1 MEMPKQTREDVMQ
14 HLKYLRM
21 LSNQYPNIQAAST
34 EIINL
39 QAILGLPKGTEH
51 FMSDLHGE
59 YEAFIHIRN
68 SASGAIR
75 EKVDALYQN
84 TVTKEERAELST
96 LIYYPK
102 EKLEEITSRVA
113 DLPEWY
119 KITLNRLL
127 ELCRL
132 LGSKY
137 TRSKVRKALPTDFDY
152 IIDELINVNYDA
164 HNKEEYYANIIST
177 IIDIDRADAFI
188 IALCTTIKRLI
199 VDRLHIVGDIFDR
212 GPRADIILDNLM
224 EHHSVDIQW
233 GNHEIGRAH
242 V

>member
-1 MEMPKQTREDVMQ
+1 MC
-14 HLKYLRM
+14 
-21 LSNQYPNIQAAST
+21 
-34 EIINL
+34 
-39 QAILGLPKGTEH
+39 
-51 FMSDLHGE
+51 
-59 YEAFIHIRN
+59 IRD
-68 SASGAIR
+68 R

-164 HNKEEYYANIIST
+164 HNKEEYYANIILPSST
-177 IIDIDRADAFI
+177 LIGLMPLLLPS
-188 IALCTTIKRLI
+188 ALPS
-199 VDRLHIVGDIFDR
+199 R
-212 GPRADIILDNLM
+212 GSL
-224 EHHSVDIQW
+224 
-233 GNHEIGRAH
+233 
-242 V
+242 

>member
-152 IIDELINVNYDA
+152 IIDELIL
-164 HNKEEYYANIIST
+164 S
-177 IIDIDRADAFI
+177 
-188 IALCTTIKRLI
+188 LI
-199 VDRLHIVGDIFDR
+199 HIF
-212 GPRADIILDNLM
+212 
-224 EHHSVDIQW
+224 
-233 GNHEIGRAH
+233 
-242 V
+242 